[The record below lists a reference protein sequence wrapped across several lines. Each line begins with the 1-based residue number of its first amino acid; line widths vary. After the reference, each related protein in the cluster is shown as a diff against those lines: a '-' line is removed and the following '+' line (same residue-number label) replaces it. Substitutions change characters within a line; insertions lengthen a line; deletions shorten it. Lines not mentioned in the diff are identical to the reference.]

1 MKVEFFKNGLLK
13 KSMKMVGVLSL
24 FLAAIVMI
32 PTSTLGGYQA
42 KCPDELLK

>member
-1 MKVEFFKNGLLK
+1 MKFFKDGLLK

-24 FLAAIVMI
+24 FLAAIVMV
-32 PTSTLGGYQA
+32 PTCTLSGYQP